1 MNMDQN
7 ILLRGWNSINRS
19 YFAVSRGVSGFWSTP
34 TIITWEYDW
43 WFENYF
49 TTARYLAETEEL
61 PALKAKITSNA
72 RDVAN
77 KLFTG
82 AWPDSFSILC
92 GERIDSNHQLGL
104 DDIVLIWNGMRNF
117 ETSPGWLWVQ
127 FSKRSRWCGHWVL
140 LTYIDTYF
148 YITLWYPLV
157 NIQKTMENHH
167 FQWVNP
173 LFLWSIFNSKLLT

>member
-1 MNMDQN
+1 MTT
-7 ILLRGWNSINRS
+7 RS
-19 YFAVSRGVSGFWSTP
+19 LSLYIYIYRKTFEYGSKHALEGMKLHKSQLFCREQKGIRVLIHTNHNNLGIWLAVGTLFH
-34 TIITWEYDW
+34 DW
-43 WFENYF
+43 
-49 TTARYLAETEEL
+49 YLAETEEL

-82 AWPDSFSILC
+82 AWPNSFSILC

-127 FSKRSRWCGHWVL
+127 FSKRSRWFGSFSNLVL

-148 YITLWYPLV
+148 YITLWYHLV
-157 NIQKTMENHH
+157 N
-167 FQWVNP
+167 
-173 LFLWSIFNSKLLT
+173 